1 MLVVPGSKA
10 LPGTRDKPMH
20 DVYNDKTF
28 KANRAMDSS
37 GQVID
42 GYAYKKQKIE
52 EKYQE
57 MQGGTK
63 SEGRVIRVRKG
74 DLQKA
79 VSLLFE
85 EAPPAGSDPRGDHR
99 I

>member
-1 MLVVPGSKA
+1 
-10 LPGTRDKPMH
+10 MH
-20 DVYNDKTF
+20 DVFSDKTF

-37 GQVID
+37 GQVVD
-42 GYAYKKQKIE
+42 AYAYRKQKIE

-63 SEGRVIRVRKG
+63 SEGRVIRVKKD

-79 VSLLFE
+79 VSLLF
-85 EAPPAGSDPRGDHR
+85 DD
-99 I
+99 